1 MKARQ
6 KLNNARNRAQKM
18 QPLATAFQVSF
29 GQLVYSSHLLLKRNG
44 LRLCANSTETLEKV
58 IFDTNKKTV
67 AVEVS
72 NKKREDVPRIAD
84 ISDDTFFFDKLREN
98 MEDVLSTG
106 GFTCT
111 AVNEDRTVF
120 EVQ

>member
-1 MKARQ
+1 MKHRCLETF
-6 KLNNARNRAQKM
+6 KENRTLDNIRENWSVTSLNRN
-18 QPLATAFQVSF
+18 
-29 GQLVYSSHLLLKRNG
+29 LLLKRNG
-44 LRLCANSTETLEKV
+44 LRLCADSTETLEKV

-72 NKKREDVPRIAD
+72 NKREDVPRIAD

>member
-1 MKARQ
+1 MIHRCLETFKENRT
-6 KLNNARNRAQKM
+6 LDNIRENWSVTSLDRN
-18 QPLATAFQVSF
+18 
-29 GQLVYSSHLLLKRNG
+29 LLLKRNG
-44 LRLCANSTETLEKV
+44 LLRLCANSTETLEKV

-84 ISDDTFFFDKLREN
+84 ISDDVFFFDKLREN
-98 MEDVLSTG
+98 MEDVLSVG

>member
-1 MKARQ
+1 MIHRCLETFKENRT
-6 KLNNARNRAQKM
+6 LDSMRENWSVSCIDRN
-18 QPLATAFQVSF
+18 FI
-29 GQLVYSSHLLLKRNG
+29 LKHNG
-44 LRLCANSTETLEKV
+44 LKLCANSTETLEKV